1 LSKGIVIIPTYNEG
15 GNIKNVIERVFN
27 LEMAFDILVVD
38 DSSPDGT
45 ADIVRE
51 LQQDH
56 PDRLHLMVRT
66 EKNGLGTAYIAGFG
80 KCLEMDYT
88 HIFEMDADLSHD
100 PDDLPRLFAACT
112 EGGADLSIGSRYIK
126 GGDVRNWP
134 MMRVLMSYCASIYV
148 RSVLWMNITDT
159 TAGFVCYRREVLEAI
174 DLDRIEF
181 VGYAFQI
188 EMKYAALRRGFKLKE
203 VPITFKDRQ
212 VGLSKMNMGI
222 FKEAFFGVLKMRLR
236 RQQP

>member
-1 LSKGIVIIPTYNEG
+1 MSKGIVIIPTYNEG